1 MALLRAARNAAAA
14 RNLLTAGLAALALI
28 GGSLLASTAAGAAPG
43 GSLAQAPSASAPGE
57 AAMKL
62 VGFDETAAKANGLEI
77 VTLPDGAQA
86 AVPAAKAAAARA
98 GTYRPTKG
106 VLPAKSAGT
115 PGTNYA
121 EITGDCGTSWVNL
134 SPTGYAWAV
143 LTSGV
148 RLRPEAGSAWD
159 VHWTIE
165 IKDRGGRSAPY
176 FDEYDGFT
184 GSFSWTMYGVDVH
197 LTVGPATAQVTYGS
211 FIITSEAWVCYSYGP
226 KTSTNIY

>member
-1 MALLRAARNAAAA
+1 MALLRAAQKAATA
-14 RNLLTAGLAALALI
+14 RNLLTASMAVLTLL
-28 GGSLLASTAAGAAPG
+28 GGSLAAPAAAAAAVG
-43 GSLAQAPSASAPGE
+43 RSPAQAPSAPAPGE
-57 AAMKL
+57 ATMKL
-62 VGFDETAAKANGLEI
+62 VGFDEAAAKANGLEI

-106 VLPAKSAGT
+106 VLPAKSAST
-115 PGTNYA
+115 DYA
-121 EITGDCGTSWVNL
+121 EITGDCGTSWVDL
-134 SPTGYAWAV
+134 TPTGYAWAV

-148 RLRPEAGSAWD
+148 RLHPEAGSPWD

-211 FIITSEAWVCYSYGP
+211 FIITSDAWVCYSYGP

>member
-1 MALLRAARNAAAA
+1 MALSRAAQKAATA
-14 RNLLTAGLAALALI
+14 RNLLTASIAALALI
-28 GGSLLASTAAGAAPG
+28 GGSLLEPAAAAAAPG
-43 GSLAQAPSASAPGE
+43 ESPAQALAASAPGE
-57 AAMKL
+57 ATMKL
-62 VGFDETAAKANGLEI
+62 VGFDEAAAKANGLEI

-121 EITGDCGTSWVNL
+121 EAHGDCGTSWVDL
-134 SPTGYAWAV
+134 TPTGYAWAV

-148 RLRPEAGSAWD
+148 RLHPEAGSAWD

-184 GSFSWTMYGVDVH
+184 GTFSWTMYGVDVH

-211 FIITSEAWVCYSYGP
+211 FVITSEAWVCFSYGP
-226 KTSTNIY
+226 KTSATIS

>member
-1 MALLRAARNAAAA
+1 
-14 RNLLTAGLAALALI
+14 
-28 GGSLLASTAAGAAPG
+28 
-43 GSLAQAPSASAPGE
+43 
-57 AAMKL
+57 MKL
-62 VGFDETAAKANGLEI
+62 VGFDEAAAKANGLEI

-106 VLPAKSAGT
+106 VLPAKSAST
-115 PGTNYA
+115 DYA
-121 EITGDCGTSWVNL
+121 EITGDCGTSWVDL
-134 SPTGYAWAV
+134 TPTGYAWAV

-148 RLRPEAGSAWD
+148 RLHPEAGSPWD

-211 FIITSEAWVCYSYGP
+211 FIITSDAWVCYSYGP